1 MMNEVKRIDSWNGY
15 VEFTKEGVFLM
26 KVGYFPKREEKVR
39 EHHPSPEI
47 PISYQ
52 EDEPVRRACTP
63 PPRIPIHTYQIVDVY
78 KNLHKDTWSIRS
90 VKTGRVI
97 GHSDLLLLA
106 DAEFIVRPG
115 GRNRVLKER
124 RKNVHAVVRG
134 SLVAVEDLHPQ
145 PNKVYSQVSYDPYL
159 YPYFYMPEKGE
170 DRKHYYLLENIRRLL
185 YNTIRYKG
193 KEVK

>member
-1 MMNEVKRIDSWNGY
+1 MNEVKRIDSWDRY

-26 KVGYFPKREEKVR
+26 KEGYFPKYEEKVR

-97 GHSDLLLLA
+97 GHSDLLLLV
-106 DAEFIVRPG
+106 DAEFIV
-115 GRNRVLKER
+115 R

-134 SLVAVEDLHPQ
+134 SLVAMEDLHPQ
-145 PNKVYSQVSYDPYL
+145 PDKVYRNQTNCGIV
-159 YPYFYMPEKGE
+159 
-170 DRKHYYLLENIRRLL
+170 RRLETPWHAL
-185 YNTIRYKG
+185 
-193 KEVK
+193 VWQD